1 MRDESFSAHGGKPSA
16 SRRGEGPRRRVAVLA
31 ILPELLFLLLP
42 TTLLPV
48 QETANPPS
56 AQQPTVSRS
65 STVIKVTVR
74 DVIVDVVVTDSQ
86 GKPIAGLSESDFNV
100 LEDGKPQKIV
110 SFSAHEWPRFPRSAL
125 PEFRKLPPNTFT
137 NFDPLPSDAPLN
149 IILLDIGNTPLD
161 DLPYVR
167 REICKYL
174 RAQPLSARYAV
185 FLMGSGI
192 VSMIQGFT
200 DDRNKLIA
208 AVDNRKRSSL
218 HFVPSVN
225 PFTVYAQ
232 PAHVESQLELPAS
245 SSSTSERP
253 SGNAPGGK
261 MWTTPPGG
269 PSPGMRA
276 AEEEFANKVQVGDTA
291 SELAQLAGFLGG
303 LPGRKNLLWFT
314 GSFPLAYQNLL
325 QVAANFRQ
333 HPHRMALTG
342 LVDFNNARKIDL
354 LSELLERSRTAIY
367 AIDAHGLQVYAP
379 ASEQYAEQSTLDV
392 FAQETGGRAFYNTNG
407 FEQAMASAINEGENY
422 YTLTYSPS
430 NTNFNGDLRHVRVEL
445 RLNSD
450 HYHVAYRHTYFADA
464 SDATPEPAPPPFA
477 FTLQHGAPTSHQLLF
492 GATLEPLGK
501 PRTAKPGEIK
511 PEPGAE
517 NAQALGA
524 RANARPVKVQPYA
537 VRLVLVPRQIA
548 AASAGD
554 GNRRIKLEF
563 VVRGYGRSGRAIW
576 YSSETT
582 QRTFTPEFY
591 RKIQQNGFRIHRQII
606 VPVKAQYLRLAVRD
620 DLSDRVGSLEVSLP
634 LKR

>member
-1 MRDESFSAHGGKPSA
+1 MRDESFSAYGGQPPA
-16 SRRGEGPRRRVAVLA
+16 SRRVEWLCRRVAVLA
-31 ILPELLFLLLP
+31 ILPELLILLSPIKLP
-42 TTLLPV
+42 LV
-48 QETANPPS
+48 QKKPKSPS
-56 AQQPTVSRS
+56 TKQLAVSRS
-65 STVIKVTVR
+65 PAVIKVTVR
-74 DVIVDVVVTDSQ
+74 DVIVDIVVTDSQ
-86 GKPIAGLSESDFNV
+86 GKPVAGLSKSDFKV
-100 LEDGKPQKIV
+100 LEDSKPQKIV
-110 SFSAHEWPRFPRSAL
+110 SFAAHEWPRFPRSAL

-149 IILLDIGNTPLD
+149 VILLDVGNTPSD

-167 REICKYL
+167 HEICKYL
-174 RAQPLSARYAV
+174 RAQPLNARYAV
-185 FLMGSGI
+185 FLMGSGM

-208 AVDNRKRSSL
+208 AIDNRKRSSL

-232 PAHVESQLELPAS
+232 AAHVERQAELPAS
-245 SSSTSERP
+245 PSLTSTGP
-253 SGNAPGGK
+253 TGNAPGGK
-261 MWTTPPGG
+261 RWTQPLGG
-269 PSPGMRA
+269 PSPSMRA

-291 SELAQLAGFLGG
+291 SEFAQLATFLGG

-430 NTNFNGDLRHVRVEL
+430 NTNFNGNLRHVRVEL
-445 RLNSD
+445 RLNPN
-450 HYHVAYRHTYFADA
+450 HYHLAYRHTYFADA
-464 SDATPEPAPPPFA
+464 SDATREPAPPPFA

-517 NAQALGA
+517 NAQAL
-524 RANARPVKVQPYA
+524 RVRSNAGPVKVQPYA
-537 VRLVLVPRQIA
+537 VRLVLVPQQIA
-548 AASAGD
+548 AVSASE

-563 VVRGYGRSGRAIW
+563 VVRGYNRSGRAIW
-576 YSSETT
+576 YSLETA
-582 QRTFTPEFY
+582 QRTFTPVSY
-591 RKIQQNGFRIHRQII
+591 LKIQKAGFRIHRQIV
-606 VPVKAQYLRLAVRD
+606 VPVKAKYLRLAVRD
-620 DLSDRVGSLEVSLP
+620 ALSNRVGSLEVSLP
-634 LKR
+634 LKQ